1 MPLNPNGLQSPTLA
15 FWVYWAGVSPDEQ
28 TLASLSHQGTEVLR
42 LAIRSD
48 SHIEATVRES
58 GATAVLTT
66 PTPIH
71 RRRWYFVGI
80 SADAPTGELGVSC
93 TERGTSVFSV
103 ERTQAGWN
111 GIPRDSDTL
120 LLGASLENETVQN
133 SFSGKI
139 GGIRIFEG
147 LLDDSDLSDLKQ
159 RAEPDGGRCEGA

>member
-1 MPLNPNGLQSPTLA
+1 
-15 FWVYWAGVSPDEQ
+15 
-28 TLASLSHQGTEVLR
+28 
-42 LAIRSD
+42 
-48 SHIEATVRES
+48 
-58 GATAVLTT
+58 
-66 PTPIH
+66 
-71 RRRWYFVGI
+71 
-80 SADAPTGELGVSC
+80 
-93 TERGTSVFSV
+93 VFSV